1 MEDYML
7 EQDKLRRCAQCGELK
22 GEALVD
28 DRWEGLVYRPV
39 RCLCEGIVCRYCRA
53 GAIHRPIS
61 NRYDEATGRVL
72 HIAYFG
78 WMAPCRGCSRRLRA
92 EQGDPIGIRLPAPGS
107 MVSNA
112 P

>member
-1 MEDYML
+1 MEVHML

-28 DRWEGLVYRPV
+28 DRWEGLIYLPV
-39 RCLCEGIVCRYCRA
+39 RCLCEGIVCCYCRA

-61 NRYDEATGRVL
+61 NRFDEATGRVL

-78 WMAPCRGCSRRLRA
+78 WMAPCRDCSRRLRA

-107 MVSNA
+107 MLSSA